1 MEHDVMQRLRAARPR
16 VDDDAFD
23 AELLARVREQPIETR
38 TRRSLPRAVAI
49 PVAAGV
55 TLTVTGVV
63 MLAGGPGDV
72 GGPSSASAITQALHW
87 LDPGAD
93 QILHARS
100 IATQDGR
107 TTTREVWQSSDDPA
121 DQRLRVEDA
130 STYEVSGDAFYDPAT
145 DTIYDGPSGPA
156 AKGAAGGAAV
166 EKSRVPVPANKGR
179 DPALPSGDPIVEK
192 VRILL
197 SEGHMSVTGL
207 ENHNGTQAWAISLK
221 PDAGRPAWTI
231 WVDAGNGKPLEL
243 RDPGRD
249 AGEAPQ
255 TIRWTSYEVLP
266 DTGADRLLT
275 LTGAHPTA
283 RVVHDPAEVDAAR
296 QRLQVGVN

>member
-1 MEHDVMQRLRAARPR
+1 MEHDVMERLRAARPR

-23 AELLARVREQPIETR
+23 PELLARVREQPIEAR
-38 TRRSLPRAVAI
+38 ARRAVPRAVAI

-55 TLTVTGVV
+55 TLTVAGAV

-100 IATQDGR
+100 VETQGGR

-121 DQRLRVEDA
+121 DQRLRVDDA
-130 STYEVSGDAFYDPAT
+130 STYELSGDAFYDPGT

-156 AKGAAGGAAV
+156 AKGGGAG
-166 EKSRVPVPANKGR
+166 KGR
-179 DPALPSGDPIVEK
+179 DPALPAGDPIVEK

-231 WVDAGNGKPLEL
+231 WVDADNGKPLEL

-249 AGEAPQ
+249 ANEAPQ
-255 TIRWTSYEVLP
+255 TIRWTTYEVLP
-266 DTGADRLLT
+266 EAGADQLLT
-275 LTGAHPTA
+275 LTGAHPSA
-283 RVVHDPAEVDAAR
+283 RVVHDPAAVDAAR
-296 QRLQVGVN
+296 QRLQVAVG